1 VLDELKVKAL
11 KRAGMSAEDLAAQ
24 LQQRAAARDAKDYAR
39 SDQIRAD
46 LAAQGIALMDGG
58 DGTQWRP
65 ASYVEDATLA

>member
-39 SDQIRAD
+39 SDQIRA
-46 LAAQGIALMDGG
+46 
-58 DGTQWRP
+58 
-65 ASYVEDATLA
+65 S